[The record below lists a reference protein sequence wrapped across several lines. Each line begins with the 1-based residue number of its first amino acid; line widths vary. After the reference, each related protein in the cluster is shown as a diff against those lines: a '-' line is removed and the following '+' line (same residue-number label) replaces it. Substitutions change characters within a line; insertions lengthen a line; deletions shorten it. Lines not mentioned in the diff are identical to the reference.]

1 MAENIFNNQDN
12 ITYKEVKIG
21 EYYLLKDI
29 LNEQQLYHYNLNG
42 PYSERFLEINENNFE
57 EYMKRKYKSIVY
69 VASARTKI
77 IGFTSAYLNH
87 HNEGF
92 IEDLFVT
99 EKYRNKKVGST
110 LFSKVLEWLKDNVAK
125 SMDVHVSVGN
135 EKVIKFYE
143 HNGFKMTGY
152 TMKMETE

>member
-1 MAENIFNNQDN
+1 M
-12 ITYKEVKIG
+12 
-21 EYYLLKDI
+21 
-29 LNEQQLYHYNLNG
+29 
-42 PYSERFLEINENNFE
+42 
-57 EYMKRKYKSIVY
+57 
-69 VASARTKI
+69 
-77 IGFTSAYLNH
+77 
-87 HNEGF
+87 EGF

-99 EKYRNKKVGST
+99 EKYRNKKVGSS

-152 TMKMETE
+152 TMKKIK